1 MNAGTSSTAFELQ
14 APRQRAQAR
23 VWRDTLLG
31 VPPPAKSIVN
41 DALGPNPSRA
51 MPTGGQ
57 IGGQPSFW
65 GKSEA
70 SFALWANK
78 STSLCGANSAPVQIL
93 AGHLGQ
99 RASVMYCQRHICSP
113 LSHSSR
119 AAQCATTAAL
129 PHRRASDQALRRSSR
144 LEVLSGG
151 RARVHKPM
159 SAVFALLRNRNGAV

>member
-14 APRQRAQAR
+14 APRQRAQGR

-51 MPTGGQ
+51 MPMGGQ
-57 IGGQPSFW
+57 IGGQPQLW

-78 STSLCGANSAPVQIL
+78 STSLCGANSVPVQIL
-93 AGHLGQ
+93 AGQLGQ
-99 RASVMYCQRHICSP
+99 LASVMYRQQP
-113 LSHSSR
+113 LSHSSG
-119 AAQCATTAAL
+119 AAQC
-129 PHRRASDQALRRSSR
+129 
-144 LEVLSGG
+144 
-151 RARVHKPM
+151 
-159 SAVFALLRNRNGAV
+159 